1 MRGSQSGLASAG
13 AVRPA
18 VGCMQ
23 GRDERDQDPE
33 PVDRSNERPK
43 LMDESTITRVSVYP
57 IIAGLTGSPSWESV
71 PTTCFRSWTK
81 TTYLPTRIQ
90 GGHQSRGGSLE
101 RRVAPV
107 AEIGGGTRSRRGRVW
122 PHPFP
127 GSIGEAVPVPVE
139 SARVESNPERGGT
152 RDDEIELE
160 QRRHGPTKS
169 AAWPAALR
177 TRGPIEC

>member
-1 MRGSQSGLASAG
+1 
-13 AVRPA
+13 
-18 VGCMQ
+18 MQ

-81 TTYLPTRIQ
+81 TTYLPTRIPPAAINPVEAP
-90 GGHQSRGGSLE
+90 LE

-107 AEIGGGTRSRRGRVW
+107 AEIGGERDLGEEKCG
-122 PHPFP
+122 HDPFP
-127 GSIGEAVPVPVE
+127 GSIGEAVPVPVQ